1 MYCIYCGVRLQ
12 EGAAECP
19 LCHTPV
25 PSVPAPAY
33 LQEAAPYS
41 DRYPR
46 AEKQSGKYLVL
57 GLVTVILAAAAL
69 GCLIFCLK
77 STGEVGWS
85 GIAALGMAL
94 LWVWC
99 LLPLFFHR
107 WRPMIFLPIDFACL
121 GGYLLY
127 ICVSTGGNW
136 FLSFAFPVTMI
147 AAVLTLGGVAM
158 IRYIVQGRLRLM
170 SLLLIAIGLSFMLVE
185 FFQHIT
191 FGTPMFVWSLYCV
204 SVICLIGLFLL
215 IASMIPPLRAAL
227 RRKFFF

>member
-1 MYCIYCGVRLQ
+1 MYCVYCGVRLQ
-12 EGAAECP
+12 DGAAECP

-25 PSVPAPAY
+25 T
-33 LQEAAPYS
+33 AAPMPQQPRAASYS
-41 DRYPR
+41 DRYPQP
-46 AEKQSGKYLVL
+46 EKQSGKYLVL
-57 GLVTVILAAAAL
+57 GLITVILLAAAL

-77 STGEVGWS
+77 STGRAGWS

-94 LWVWC
+94 LWVWFV
-99 LLPLFFHR
+99 LPMLFPR
-107 WRPMIFLPIDFACL
+107 WRPMIFLPIDFLCL

-127 ICVSTGGNW
+127 ICASTGGNW
-136 FLSFAFPVTMI
+136 FLSFAFPVTAL
-147 AAVLTLGGVAM
+147 AAVLTLAGVAM
-158 IRYIVQGRLRLM
+158 MRYIVQGRLRLM

-204 SVICLIGLFLL
+204 SGFCLFGLFLL
-215 IASMIPPLRAAL
+215 IASFVPAMRAWL